1 MDNVHALSFNSSKP
15 ITSGLAPLK
24 HSTRNNS
31 ISEVLLQE
39 NVSITNLS
47 KQSVTIDANLFKYT
61 CLDCNFATTEKAK
74 LNDHVVKH
82 HDCTGIRNLNFKCI
96 TCNCE
101 FDGEELYQSHVKTH
115 DVVTVEQPQV
125 QDCTAENHTIL
136 KCKECSYVSENNS
149 ELNKHV
155 STTHGQPSDIL
166 KEKQSEAKEDHL
178 HLM

>member
-1 MDNVHALSFNSSKP
+1 M
-15 ITSGLAPLK
+15 
-24 HSTRNNS
+24 
-31 ISEVLLQE
+31 
-39 NVSITNLS
+39 
-47 KQSVTIDANLFKYT
+47 TIDANLFKYT

-149 ELNKHV
+149 ELNKHEA
-155 STTHGQPSDIL
+155 TTHGQLSDVL
-166 KEKQSEAKEDHL
+166 KEKQSEAKRGPLTPDVECTSCTQCEFDGNTKEELDAHL
-178 HLM
+178 TSNHNGAREEVPITGNCVLTEFF